1 MQASYPERF
10 ERDMACSE
18 AEWIAMLPG
27 AIGELPWTRRG
38 AAVHVQL
45 GAGSLRI
52 EWRPAPPRAI
62 GLVRL
67 PRLHVSF
74 SFDGV
79 GDAQRA
85 GFMKRFDLY
94 THRGGG

>member
-1 MQASYPERF
+1 
-10 ERDMACSE
+10 
-18 AEWIAMLPG
+18 
-27 AIGELPWTRRG
+27 
-38 AAVHVQL
+38 
-45 GAGSLRI
+45 
-52 EWRPAPPRAI
+52 
-62 GLVRL
+62 VRL

-85 GFMKRFDLY
+85 RFMKRFDLY